1 MTKLRSIAVV
11 MVAGALL
18 SSGVARAEQDGAWAT
33 KYGMLFN
40 LQNVFGNSNARSPIS
55 DFGGG
60 VGLQY
65 NLAPQR
71 AVRLQV
77 NLSRASNDSAE
88 AKTTALPSNVTTT
101 RFVAPGQD
109 VDQFGNVTGTAT
121 FSSLYNVG
129 LGATYMMRLTTA
141 AISPYLGA
149 GASLNYG
156 QEALKY
162 EDDVTSGRLA
172 DVNVDNMTRT
182 FGLGAQGVLGLEWRL
197 HKSVAVF
204 AEYALDL
211 NLVRYES
218 QSRETTNQNLT
229 TGVVSGA
236 KGEGSRTTFFNFG
249 TGLGQGG
256 LIGLAAFF

>member
-1 MTKLRSIAVV
+1 

-33 KYGMLFN
+33 QYGMLFSV
-40 LQNVFGNSNARSPIS
+40 QNIFQNNSASTLG

-77 NLSRASNDSAE
+77 SLSRASNDSAE
-88 AKTTALPSNVTTT
+88 AKTTYYPSNVTVTD
-101 RFVAPGQD
+101 FVAPGQR
-109 VDQFGNVTGTAT
+109 VENGVIVGNPT
-121 FSSLYNVG
+121 FSSRYDVG
-129 LGATYMMRLTTA
+129 VGATYMMRLTTA
-141 AISPYLGA
+141 AISPYLGVGA
-149 GASLNYG
+149 GFGYS

-162 EDDVTSGRLA
+162 EDDVTTGRDENLS
-172 DVNVDNMTRT
+172 VDNMTRE
-182 FGLGAQGVLGLEWRL
+182 FALGGQGVLGLEWRL
-197 HKSVAVF
+197 HKSIAIF

-218 QSRETTNQNLT
+218 MNFDSKTTAVT
-229 TGVVSGA
+229 TFGSTGGVKS
-236 KGEGSRTTFFNFG
+236 EGSKTTFFNFD

-256 LIGLAAFF
+256 LIGVAAFF